1 MLSFDKAE
9 FRYEPYPIGLAKE
22 VFAPDLYAEMLAAF
36 PHVDLMKR
44 LHGNTDKLSLSEKNH
59 PLRYRQFVQSNP
71 LWRDFHAY
79 IKRRGFV
86 GDILQM
92 LRSKHI
98 DLKLGGAVTTVGG
111 AWARIAYSLLSLKLP
126 YDLTRLSARFEFSIV
141 HGEGGCLKPHT
152 DTPNKLITLVISMVD
167 AHEWPLEYG
176 GGTDVNRALDVKNAY
191 NHANRSLEFSDVE
204 ILHTYPFEPNQCVI
218 FVKTFNSLHS
228 VRPIHAPADA
238 LRKSLTINIERA
250 H

>member
-9 FRYEPYPIGLAKE
+9 FRYEPYPIGVARE
-22 VFAPDLYAEMLAAF
+22 VIAPDLYAEMLAAF
-36 PHVDLMKR
+36 PDVDLMKR

-59 PLRYRQFVQSNP
+59 PLRYRQFVRSNP
-71 LWRDFHAY
+71 LWLDFHAY
-79 IKRRGFV
+79 VKRSGFV
-86 GDILQM
+86 GDILNM

-98 DLKLGGAVTTVGG
+98 DLKLSGAVTTVAS
-111 AWARIAYSLLSLKLP
+111 AWARIGYSLLRLKLP
-126 YDLTRLSARFEFSIV
+126 YDLTRLRARFEFSV
-141 HGEGGCLKPHT
+141 VRGKGGCLKPHT

-167 AHEWPLEYG
+167 ENEWPLEYG
-176 GGTDVNRALDVKNAY
+176 GGTDVNRALDVKNIY
-191 NHANRSLEFSDVE
+191 NHSNRSLEFSDVE
-204 ILHTYPFEPNQCVI
+204 ILHTYPFESNQCVI

-228 VRPIHAPADA
+228 VRPIYAPPDA

>member
-1 MLSFDKAE
+1 MLSFKNAA
-9 FRYEPYPIGLAKE
+9 FRYEPYPIGVAKGVLCAE
-22 VFAPDLYAEMLAAF
+22 HYAEMVASFPEAA
-36 PHVDLMKR
+36 LMKR

-59 PLRYRQFVQSNP
+59 PLRYRQFVRAHP

-79 IKRRGFV
+79 IKRRSFI
-86 GDILQM
+86 GDVLRM
-92 LRSKHI
+92 LKHRHI
-98 DLKLGGAVTTVGG
+98 DLNLTGAVTTVSG
-111 AWARIAYSLLSLKLP
+111 AWARVGTSLLSLKLP
-126 YDLTRLSARFEFSIV
+126 YDLTRLSARFEFSVV
-141 HGEGGCLKPHT
+141 HGDGGCLKPHT
-152 DTPNKLITLVISMVD
+152 DTPNKLITLVISMVGEG
-167 AHEWPLEYG
+167 EWPLEYG
-176 GGTDVNRALDVKNAY
+176 GGTDVNRALDCKYAY

-228 VRPIHAPADA
+228 VRPIHAPTHV

>member
-9 FRYEPYPIGLAKE
+9 FRYEPYPIGVAKE
-22 VFAPDLYAEMLAAF
+22 VFAPELYAEMLTAF
-36 PHVDLMKR
+36 PDVDLMKR

-79 IKRRGFV
+79 VKRRGFI
-86 GDILQM
+86 GEILRM
-92 LRSKHI
+92 LGSKHI
-98 DLKLGGAVTTVGG
+98 DLKLSDAATTLPGA
-111 AWARIAYSLLSLKLP
+111 IASIGYSLLRLKLP
-126 YDLTRLSARFEFSIV
+126 YDLTRLSARFEFSVV
-141 HGEGGCLKPHT
+141 HGQGGCLKPHT
-152 DTPNKLITLVISMVD
+152 DTPKKLITLVISMVD
-167 AHEWPLEYG
+167 EDEWPIEYG

>member
-9 FRYEPYPIGLAKE
+9 FRYEPYPIGVARE
-22 VFAPDLYAEMLAAF
+22 VFAPDLYAEMIAAF
-36 PHVDLMKR
+36 PDVDLLKR

-59 PLRYRQFVQSNP
+59 PLRYRQFVRSNP

-79 IKRRGFV
+79 VKRRGFV

-98 DLKLGGAVTTVGG
+98 DLKLSGAVTTVAG
-111 AWARIAYSLLSLKLP
+111 AWARIGYSLLQLKLP
-126 YDLTRLSARFEFSIV
+126 YDLTRLSARFEFSVV

-167 AHEWPLEYG
+167 ENEWPLEYG
-176 GGTDVNRALDVKNAY
+176 GGTDVNRALDVKNTY

-228 VRPIHAPADA
+228 VRPIHAPPDA